1 MCLIKTRSRKGVL
14 YDRNHKE
21 LHFLWNYFRK
31 CCLVNCATFPDKRKS
46 AIKFGIA
53 ISPLQV
59 SEMPQINPRSAVAP
73 TIAMHEYTTINGLIT
88 FSPKINSMHRAP
100 YNPQPKMVENAKQQ
114 RAIAVN
120 IDTQFPYVET
130 KPLMVSSAPASTP
143 YWMAVPL
150 HRMVR
155 AVKVQIKMVS
165 VNTSKIPNS
174 PCCTGLSVSAQA
186 CAIEPVP
193 SPASFEKMPLAM
205 PRFMLVKK

>member
-100 YNPQPKMVENAKQQ
+100 YNPQPKMVENAKQK
-114 RAIAVN
+114 RR
-120 IDTQFPYVET
+120 
-130 KPLMVSSAPASTP
+130 L
-143 YWMAVPL
+143 
-150 HRMVR
+150 R
-155 AVKVQIKMVS
+155 
-165 VNTSKIPNS
+165 
-174 PCCTGLSVSAQA
+174 
-186 CAIEPVP
+186 
-193 SPASFEKMPLAM
+193 
-205 PRFMLVKK
+205 